1 MGNLLLLLLLLLPF
15 AVAASC
21 PVVCAGVLKPVLKP
35 VLKLDLSS
43 GGSVAGEREMC
54 CSVCVAAACFVRSVC
69 TA

>member
-1 MGNLLLLLLLLLPF
+1 MGILLSLLLPF
-15 AVAASC
+15 AASC
-21 PVVCAGVLKPVLKP
+21 PVVCAGALKPVLKP

-54 CSVCVAAACFVRSVC
+54 CSVCVAEARFVRSVC